1 MASKTQI
8 SSEKVKT
15 LFKDPYLRDT
25 ILEEIMN
32 QESPINSSIK
42 LEIKSD
48 LGHYYQLI
56 HEDISKILQFYGEL
70 SELKIVNN
78 TAYATYRDTL
88 SAYFAQKTL
97 SNKYVPVIS
106 STIIVTSDESQ
117 QGFVTDLS
125 KKYTCKFE
133 IQIDNE
139 KDFQVARRLIGRKG
153 NNMKKIGE
161 MCARGKLS
169 KNMHDFVKLRLRGK
183 GSGFREGASK
193 EESNENLHLC
203 VSSMYYEQYKIAC
216 EEITKLILQVY
227 KEYYNYC
234 RNKGIKTDILRIKK
248 FENIQE

>member
-1 MASKTQI
+1 MCSKFLTT
-8 SSEKVKT
+8 SEKVKT
-15 LFKDPYLRDT
+15 LLKDPYLRDSV
-25 ILEEIMN
+25 LEEIMN
-32 QESPINSSIK
+32 QDTPINSSIK

-48 LGHYYQLI
+48 IGLNYQLI
-56 HEDISKILQFYGEL
+56 QEDISKILSFYGEI
-70 SELKIVNN
+70 SEIKIVNN
-78 TAYATYRDTL
+78 VAFATFRDTV

-97 SNKYVPVIS
+97 NGKHLPSMS
-106 STIIVTSDESQ
+106 STLYVSSDELQ
-117 QGFVTDLS
+117 QNFITDLN

-133 IQIDNE
+133 IQIENE
-139 KDFQVARRLIGRKG
+139 KDFQVARRLIGPKG

-161 MCARGKLS
+161 MCSRGKIS

-193 EESNENLHLC
+193 EESDENLHLC

-216 EEITKLILQVY
+216 DEITKLILQVY
-227 KEYYNYC
+227 KDYYNYC